1 MSLRRNKKNLLSII
15 CVVLN
20 SREAIKKTL
29 LSIGEQDLEDVEVI
43 IIDGGSTDGTIEEIK
58 KNSKIVDSFVSELD
72 LGLYDAMNKGIRI
85 SKSKYI
91 HFLNSGDVFY
101 NKHSLEILKTVLND
115 EVVNLYK
122 FQYLLDEELKE
133 EKLSYFYLVRRMMNH
148 QSMVYDSCLFEKH
161 QFDEN
166 LTFASD
172 YKHLLKILP
181 ILNIKYFD
189 FPLIIFDANFSSKNR
204 KNVSIIWE
212 ERAKILFENKN
223 LNFFYRNLVGLFS
236 YTMALFRKFI
246 H

>member
-1 MSLRRNKKNLLSII
+1 
-15 CVVLN
+15 
-20 SREAIKKTL
+20 
-29 LSIGEQDLEDVEVI
+29 
-43 IIDGGSTDGTIEEIK
+43 
-58 KNSKIVDSFVSELD
+58 
-72 LGLYDAMNKGIRI
+72 
-85 SKSKYI
+85 
-91 HFLNSGDVFY
+91 
-101 NKHSLEILKTVLND
+101 
-115 EVVNLYK
+115 
-122 FQYLLDEELKE
+122 
-133 EKLSYFYLVRRMMNH
+133 MNH